1 VAGEIAWYTYKCP
14 SCNARIASRIG
25 NLPRVGAEY
34 APCGSCKNICR
45 TPDIEWQHMTKW
57 QRVRYFMNE
66 YVFLILLLAVLFA
79 IRMYYAT
86 AQTDWKPSAW
96 ILGVTL
102 ALFTPFWLRKYFL
115 VQKSINRTASVG
127 PQHFG
132 TVQGLD
138 NVTYAGTI
146 SAGAEY
152 TPPAQPY
159 IPKPKGGISLYWKI
173 RLGFIGIVIIV
184 GILDNEW
191 KTIDKY
197 FPKLNEYIH
206 AGTPTSEGDVDY
218 LSAHLQQDM
227 EKWAQTCPEKI
238 GFKEC
243 RTRLIANKPVLT
255 DLSMRVTA
263 LNDAWVKELG
273 ERTVPND
280 CRIQMNQMLVA
291 YKDYVRVEGTIVALV
306 EPMGDK
312 VDQSKVQPLNAAFD
326 KENKAVDEL
335 QNLKSSHACDGY

>member
-1 VAGEIAWYTYKCP
+1 MADIAWYTYKCP

-34 APCGSCKNICR
+34 TPCGSCKNICR

-79 IRMYYAT
+79 VGMYYAT

-115 VQKSINRTASVG
+115 VQRSINRTASVG

-138 NVTYAGTI
+138 NVSHAGTI
-146 SAGAEY
+146 SAGAEF

-159 IPKPKGGISLYWKI
+159 IPPPKGGIGLRWKI
-173 RLGFIGIVIIV
+173 RLVLIGIGVIWA
-184 GILDNEW
+184 ILDSEW

-206 AGTPTSEGDVDY
+206 SGTPTSEGDVDY

-243 RTRLIANKPVLT
+243 RTRLIANKPVLA
-255 DLSMRVTA
+255 DLRMRVTA

-280 CRIQMNQMLVA
+280 CRTQMNEMLTA
-291 YKDYVRVEGTIVALV
+291 YRDYVRVEGNIVALL
-306 EPMGDK
+306 EPMGDQ
-312 VDQSKVQPLNAAFD
+312 VDQSKAQLLNAAFD
-326 KENKAVDEL
+326 EENKAVAEL